1 MKEEKPDSAIIV
13 QQEDAPIPTPAAAR
27 PINWD
32 ADRGENQMDNHN
44 LTHSGRIVVI
54 TGLLLLIAGLW
65 AGFGTLDE
73 VSTGTGK
80 VIPSSREQVLQSL
93 DGGILVALNVHEG
106 QRVDANQI
114 VARLDPTRSQS
125 NVGESVARY
134 QAALAASARL
144 SAEVNDSPL
153 KFPAALDAAPDL
165 IASETRLYNLRRS
178 QFADSKA
185 SINDSLNAVNRE
197 LGITRR
203 LASTGAASSVEV
215 LRLDRQKSDL
225 QLKLLDLRSQYLVQ
239 AREELAKATAEAASL
254 AEVIKGREDSVN
266 RSTVRSPVKG
276 IVKNIKVNTLGGVIP
291 PNGELME
298 IVPVDDHL
306 LIEARLSPRDIA
318 FIHPDQKAL
327 VKITAYDYAIYGGL
341 DGVVDSIS
349 PDTIQDE
356 AKPEI
361 YYYRVFIRTS
371 HGYLQNKA
379 GKRFNIVPGMI
390 ANVDIKTGEK
400 TVLDYLVKPFNK
412 AKEALR
418 ER

>member
-1 MKEEKPDSAIIV
+1 MKNDQPEAILPV
-13 QQEDAPIPTPAAAR
+13 PESAPIPTPASAR
-27 PINWD
+27 PLNWNGD
-32 ADRGENQMDNHN
+32 SGENDFDNQS
-44 LTHSGRIVVI
+44 LAHSGRIV
-54 TGLLLLIAGLW
+54 TACGLLLLVAWLW
-65 AGFGTLDE
+65 AAFGTLDE

-93 DGGILVALNVHEG
+93 DGGILVALNVREG
-106 QRVDANQI
+106 QRVEAGEV
-114 VARLDPTRSQS
+114 VARLDPTRSES

-144 SAEVNDSPL
+144 SAEVNALPL
-153 KFPAALDAAPDL
+153 TFPPELNSVPQL

-178 QFADSKA
+178 QFAESKA
-185 SINDSLNAVNRE
+185 RIADSLRAADSE
-197 LGITRR
+197 LAITRR

-215 LRLDRQKSDL
+215 LRLERQRSDL
-225 QLKLLDLRSQYLVQ
+225 QLKLLDIRSQYLVQ
-239 AREELAKATAEAASL
+239 AREDLAKATAEAASL
-254 AEVIKGREDSVN
+254 SEVIKGRSDSVM
-266 RSTVRSPVKG
+266 RMTVRSPVKG

-298 IVPVDDHL
+298 IVPRDDHL

-318 FIHPDQKAL
+318 FIHPDQSAL
-327 VKITAYDYAIYGGL
+327 VKITAYDYAIYGSL
-341 DGVVDSIS
+341 HGVVDSIS

-356 AKPEI
+356 AKPDV
-361 YYYRVFIRTS
+361 YYYRVFIRTDND
-371 HGYLQNKA
+371 YLQNKA
-379 GKRFNIVPGMI
+379 GKRFSIVPGMI